1 MQNTLRLLAAGVL
14 CAAVATAGGCAKD
27 AVSVPPIMA
36 VPVATNCTPAP
47 QLSRALPLSFSGEKE
62 LPLTLTIDQGSAC
75 AELKPGEKSLY
86 AIVSLPAMGTD
97 SVISVAS
104 EPMGASIFAPQVRM
118 LDEKGNVVREI
129 PRDDFMFRGGA
140 LTALVRAHAGE
151 RYLVVASD
159 PKEVGHNETQVIG
172 ATQQQMMS
180 TGTAMFMMYTGSET
194 KSDLAYSHGGT
205 VKVVARSL
213 TPKS

>member
-1 MQNTLRLLAAGVL
+1 MT
-14 CAAVATAGGCAKD
+14 GGCAKD
-27 AVSVPPIMA
+27 AVSTPPITA
-36 VPVATNCTPAP
+36 VPAASSCTPTP
-47 QLSRALPLSFSGEKE
+47 QLSRAVPLSLSGEKE

-75 AELKPGEKSLY
+75 AELKPGAKSLY
-86 AIVSLPAMGTD
+86 AIVSLPTMGAD

-104 EPMGASIFAPQVRM
+104 EPMGVSIFAPQVEL
-118 LDEKGNVVREI
+118 LDEKGKVVREI

-140 LTALVRAHAGE
+140 LTALIRAHAAE

-159 PKEVGHNETQVIG
+159 PQEVGHNETTVVG

-180 TGTAMFMMYTGSET
+180 SGTAMFMIYTGSET
-194 KSDLAYSHGGT
+194 KSDLTYSHGGT
-205 VKVVARSL
+205 VKVVAQAP